1 MRLAPRFAFA
11 LVVAIA
17 PAVLLPLA
25 QAHARLTQ
33 DLIFSNI
40 TGPDQVCLRDRSGH
54 FLCSELSPEAN
65 GSNGLAVGDVN
76 GDHAVDVVF
85 AAGSGRPNRVCLGD
99 GAGSFTCSAIE
110 TELTTSVRVALA
122 DLDRNGTLDAVF
134 TGGSNR
140 VCLGDGH
147 GAFACSPVNADPAA
161 RGSADVAIAD
171 VNGDGVPDLL
181 FANNGAPNAVCL
193 GDGTGLFNCQPMNG
207 TAAESV
213 AIAIGDLNGDGKVD
227 AVFAN
232 LEPVPGSDP
241 PHYNSACLGDGTGR
255 FDCRPIA
262 MDIRRS
268 AAVALGDVNHDG
280 KLDAVFAN
288 HNQSPNDICLGDGT
302 GAFTC
307 HQLGTDELASSGV
320 VLVDLNGDGDL
331 DAVFSSSSP
340 DREERNRVCYG
351 DGTGDFT
358 CKDVSEDVMDG
369 NGVVAAKL
377 TPF

>member
-1 MRLAPRFAFA
+1 MRLAPRFALA
-11 LVVAIA
+11 LVFAVA
-17 PAVLLPLA
+17 PAALLPLA
-25 QAHARLTQ
+25 QAQARLTQ
-33 DLIFSNI
+33 DLIFSDVA
-40 TGPDQVCLRDRSGH
+40 GPDQVCLRERSGH
-54 FLCSELSPEAN
+54 FLCTELAPEAI

-99 GAGSFTCSAIE
+99 DAGSFTCSAIE
-110 TELTTSVRVALA
+110 TEPTTSVGVALA

-134 TGGSNR
+134 SGASNR

-147 GAFACSPVNADPAA
+147 GAFACNPVNAA

-171 VNGDGVPDLL
+171 VNGDGAPDLL
-181 FANNGAPNAVCL
+181 FANTGAPNDVCF
-193 GDGTGLFNCQPMNG
+193 GDGAGGFNCQPMNG
-207 TAAESV
+207 NAAESV
-213 AIAIGDLNGDGKVD
+213 AVAIGDLNRDGKVD

-232 LEPVPGSDP
+232 LEPVPGSNP

-255 FDCRPIA
+255 FDCRPIN
-262 MDIRRS
+262 MDLRRS

-280 KLDAVFAN
+280 NLDAVFAN
-288 HNQSPNDICLGDGT
+288 HNQSPNDVCLGDGT

-320 VLVDLNGDGDL
+320 ALVDLNGDGNL
-331 DAVFSSSSP
+331 DAIFSSSSP
-340 DREERNRVCYG
+340 DRKERNRVCYG

-358 CKDVSEDVMDG
+358 CTDVSQDIMES

-377 TPF
+377 TP